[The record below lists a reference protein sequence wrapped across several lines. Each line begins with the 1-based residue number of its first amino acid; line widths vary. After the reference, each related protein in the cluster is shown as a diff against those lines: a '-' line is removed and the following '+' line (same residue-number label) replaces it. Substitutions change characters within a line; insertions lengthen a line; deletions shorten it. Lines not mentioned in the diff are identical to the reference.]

1 MSREEINYEMDAY
14 VDDQE
19 YYEVIKSTG
28 STIGID
34 HNFSLIFD
42 GALRYPE
49 TSDYGSCSYIEYD
62 SNDEQKIEVT
72 PMLMYYIPE
81 GK

>member
-1 MSREEINYEMDAY
+1 MDAY

-34 HNFSLIFD
+34 HDFSLIFD
-42 GALRYPE
+42 RALRYPE

-62 SNDEQKIEVT
+62 SNDEQKNRSHSCAYVLYTRRKIA
-72 PMLMYYIPE
+72 
-81 GK
+81 G